1 MIVVLNQKG
10 GSGKTTI
17 AIHIAAGLLAQP
29 IATQSRPARV
39 LLVDA
44 DPQASAL
51 DWAAARKAP
60 LFPVIGL
67 PKATLHRELPEVAA
81 DYAYTVID
89 GPPKVNDVAKAA
101 ILAADLVLI
110 PIQPSPYEVWA
121 RKEIVRFLEESPNDL
136 EAAFIVSRK
145 IVGTAIGRDVAE
157 S

>member
-1 MIVVLNQKG
+1 ML
-10 GSGKTTI
+10 
-17 AIHIAAGLLAQP
+17 IHKLRRWIGRQ
-29 IATQSRPARV
+29 RGR
-39 LLVDA
+39 
-44 DPQASAL
+44 
-51 DWAAARKAP
+51 AP

-121 RKEIVRFLEESPNDL
+121 RKEIVR
-136 EAAFIVSRK
+136 SRR
-145 IVGTAIGRDVAE
+145 IAQ
-157 S
+157 